1 MATANLSTYDEVL
14 KTFYLPGIQ
23 DYLNHDKILADLI
36 EVNEEDVSGKNA
48 TIENHYGRSTGTKW
62 TSDGGTLPTATYQK
76 YKTCTVPM
84 RYGYGQ
90 IQISGPTLR
99 ATRDEK
105 GAYIKVLDSE
115 IRGIVEGFGKEV
127 NRQYFGAG
135 YGTLARWRST
145 TSGTVYTLQKMY
157 TGNSAGGDA
166 FGSTFG
172 AKYMVDRGDINVNV
186 LVSTTNYTPTTTNLA
201 VTAVTKGAEYD
212 TITCTD
218 PSVTEAAGTFYTR
231 PNAIIAIAAIGSAH
245 RYEMMGL
252 AGIVAADD
260 VDDIAIA
267 ASSSSNGTSD
277 FNDPLQGLDIATYPW
292 FVAKTD
298 FHASGRWAGQ
308 RALDLT
314 LLQTMFDMIEEQAGK
329 DYGPDLMM
337 TTRAVRREYLE
348 LCLADRRA
356 VNTMELDGGWSAL
369 DYNGVPF
376 VVDNDAI
383 DGEIYFLTLKDLQL
397 YRMSDYAWMDQDGAV
412 LSRVASYDAYEATF
426 YRYAELGVK
435 NRATQGLIG
444 SLAYTKSANEGY

>member
-1 MATANLSTYDEVL
+1 MATATLSTYDEVL

-23 DYLNHDKILADLI
+23 DYLNHDKILADMI

-62 TSDGGTLPTATYQK
+62 TTDGGTLPTATYQK
-76 YKTCTVPM
+76 YKTATVPM
-84 RYGYGQ
+84 KYGYGR

-99 ATRDEK
+99 ATRDER

-115 IRGIVEGFGKEV
+115 IRGIVNDFGKEV
-127 NRQYFGAG
+127 NRQYFGCG
-135 YGTLARWRST
+135 YGILGRWRSGSA
-145 TSGTVYTLQKMY
+145 TSITIQKMY
-157 TGNSAGGDA
+157 TGNSAGGNH

-172 AKYMVDRGDINVNV
+172 AKYMVDRSDIVSVV
-186 LVSTTNYTPTTTNLA
+186 LTAGSTYVVDSTNMAVS
-201 VTAVTKGAEYD
+201 AVTKAAEYD
-212 TITCTD
+212 TITCTTAG
-218 PSVTEAAGTFYTR
+218 VTEAAGTFYVR
-231 PNAIIAIAAIGSAH
+231 PAALGTLAASGAQ
-245 RYEMMGL
+245 RLEMMGL
-252 AGIVAADD
+252 AGIVNNTDLDD
-260 VDDIAIA
+260 LALSDGSTDGIA
-267 ASSSSNGTSD
+267 ASY
-277 FNDPLQGLDIATYPW
+277 NDSLQGLAVGTYAW

-298 FHASGRWAGQ
+298 FHPSGRWAGQ

-348 LCLADRRA
+348 LCLADRRQ

-397 YRMSDYAWMDQDGAV
+397 FRMSDYSWMDQDGAV
-412 LSRVASYDAYEATF
+412 LSRVSGYDAYEATF
-426 YRYAELGVK
+426 YRYAEFGVK
-435 NRATQGLIG
+435 DRSTQGVIG
-444 SLAYTKSANEGY
+444 SLVYTKPANEGY